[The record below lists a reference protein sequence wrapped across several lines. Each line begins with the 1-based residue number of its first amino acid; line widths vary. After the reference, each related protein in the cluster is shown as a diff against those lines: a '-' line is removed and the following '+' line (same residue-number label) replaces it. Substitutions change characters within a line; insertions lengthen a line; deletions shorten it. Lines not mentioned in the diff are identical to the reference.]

1 MTKTNDDVEKFL
13 QLRAQGW
20 SFDRIAAEINV
31 SKPVLLKW
39 SKQYQQELDQQSYFE
54 LQNIIAS
61 HNIMRMHRM
70 AAIAKML
77 GAALVEVETRAQDGK
92 LSDMATDKLINLVLT
107 LETRLEKETER
118 NRLDLSDGKRID
130 YMLSASVDVD

>member
-1 MTKTNDDVEKFL
+1 MTKTNEDVEKFL
-13 QLRAQGW
+13 QLRASGW

-39 SKQYQQELDQQSYFE
+39 SKDYQQELDQESYYE

-61 HNIMRMHRM
+61 HNIMRMHRI
-70 AAIAKML
+70 AAISEML
-77 GAALVEVETRAQDGK
+77 AAALAEVRRRAEDGR
-92 LSDMATDKLINLVLT
+92 LVDMATDKLINMVLT
-107 LETRLEKETER
+107 LETRLERETER

-130 YMLSASVDVD
+130 YMLTASVDVD